1 VLTGRTVIVLQ
12 LNLSRLEIEDVFFSG
27 LTPFSAMLAVFI
39 IYGIYHLY
47 VCTIKLSVLGV
58 QKSSVR
64 LKLQM
69 LRTLLN

>member
-1 VLTGRTVIVLQ
+1 
-12 LNLSRLEIEDVFFSG
+12 
-27 LTPFSAMLAVFI
+27 MLAVFI

-47 VCTIKLSVLGV
+47 VCTVKLSILGV

-69 LRTLLN
+69 LRTRLLSVVYCKSFVA